1 MKGKKAFELSSTF
14 LVILIITI
22 VVFTGSISFTKKFFA
37 SADDMRASIDS
48 QTEAD
53 IQALLY
59 QEGSLVAI
67 PTFKKTIP
75 RGQTDNF
82 GIGIRNVAGDTMNF
96 YALVSFSKGF
106 TVNEEVIQGIDTEYM
121 NSKWILY
128 DSGPYL
134 IQNNELEMIPIMA
147 LADLKVSDTQN
158 TERGTYSFNICII
171 AGQIPSGFNCATPP
185 RPLPPEIYSGKV
197 YKFYVEV
204 R

>member
-1 MKGKKAFELSSTF
+1 
-14 LVILIITI
+14 
-22 VVFTGSISFTKKFFA
+22 
-37 SADDMRASIDS
+37 
-48 QTEAD
+48 
-53 IQALLY
+53 
-59 QEGSLVAI
+59 
-67 PTFKKTIP
+67 
-75 RGQTDNF
+75 
-82 GIGIRNVAGDTMNF
+82 
-96 YALVSFSKGF
+96 
-106 TVNEEVIQGIDTEYM
+106 M